1 MEIRT
6 NMSVPVQPGAVKH
19 AVQQN
24 QAQPVL
30 PAQAE
35 AQIQTPGMREF
46 SNAMTILQTAGAIIQ
61 QALNVA
67 NRLHNAAQQAMTTG
81 KIDTQEITNSVAE
94 VRGAIQAQGQQQAVI
109 QPLIANRPAPA
120 EALPAQEVSDMAKMA
135 ETGKVDR
142 EKLAEITKS
151 LEEKSR
157 ANTARIDETASRM
170 GAQGFRYEALL
181 TPSPDIAK
189 GITGNPAGAMTAQGN
204 VRPEA
209 VSNLLG

>member
-6 NMSVPVQPGAVKH
+6 NMSVPVQPNAVQH
-19 AVQQN
+19 PVQQN
-24 QAQPVL
+24 QAQPAH

-94 VRGAIQAQGQQQAVI
+94 VIVAAIIVLAV
-109 QPLIANRPAPA
+109 
-120 EALPAQEVSDMAKMA
+120 VSAW
-135 ETGKVDR
+135 
-142 EKLAEITKS
+142 
-151 LEEKSR
+151 
-157 ANTARIDETASRM
+157 
-170 GAQGFRYEALL
+170 
-181 TPSPDIAK
+181 K
-189 GITGNPAGAMTAQGN
+189 GIEVGRRQGSS
-204 VRPEA
+204 V
-209 VSNLLG
+209 

>member
-6 NMSVPVQPGAVKH
+6 NMSVPVQPNAVQH
-19 AVQQN
+19 PVQQN
-24 QAQPVL
+24 QAQPAH

-81 KIDTQEITNSVAE
+81 RIDTQEITNSVAE
-94 VRGAIQAQGQQQAVI
+94 VKGAIQAQGQPQAVI
-109 QPLIANRPAPA
+109 QPAIANRPAPA
-120 EALPAQEVSDMAKMA
+120 ETLPAQEVSDMAKMA
-135 ETGKVDR
+135 ETGKIDR
-142 EKLAEITKS
+142 EKLAEITRS
-151 LEEKSR
+151 LEGKSR
-157 ANTARIDETASRM
+157 DNNARIDETASRM
-170 GAQGFRYEALL
+170 GAAGFRYEALL

-204 VRPEA
+204 VKSEA